1 MSLETLSN
9 LIFGSIW
16 CALCACSLIVAI
28 FYNANNQFAI
38 AGLSALLAYVS
49 YVDDYLSESVKH
61 YFCKVRRAKRIQ
73 KSKCK

>member
-1 MSLETLSN
+1 MKSETLSN

-16 CALCACSLIVAI
+16 CILCTCSLIGAI
-28 FYNANNQFAI
+28 FYNVNHQFVI

-61 YFCKVRRAKRIQ
+61 YFCKVRRARKIQ
-73 KSKCK
+73 KAKHR